1 MGNTMSKLLAT
12 LTAASVVTIAAAAEA
27 LPVSISFGTT
37 GAQTSQSTFNPS
49 PTPSGEPSNN
59 DGLMLPGQVGDWNQ
73 LIVGTGNTAT
83 PSSFERSI
91 MVDDITFTLNVGNAN
106 VTRSFWP
113 ASGDPLRS
121 PVVFVS
127 TNPLVPGNSELT
139 WRLSGLVDGAKY
151 DLILFGQ
158 EVNGG
163 VANPG
168 AFSIDG
174 FNGGDPIGLDSENDA
189 NFLGVTATGG
199 EISGL
204 FALQPDTF
212 FGAWSGIQFQQSVS
226 AVPLPAPI
234 LLLLSGFGMLFCFK
248 RRAA

>member
-1 MGNTMSKLLAT
+1 MSKLLAT
-12 LTAASVVTIAAAAEA
+12 LAAASVVTIAAAAEA

-37 GAQTSQSTFNPS
+37 GAQTTSNPS

-59 DGLMLPGQVGDWNQ
+59 DGLMLPGQVGDWSQ
-73 LIVGTGNTAT
+73 LIVGAGNTAVT
-83 PSSFERSI
+83 SPLERSI
-91 MVDDITFTLNVGNAN
+91 MVDDILFTLNVGGAN
-106 VTRSFWP
+106 NTRTFWP
-113 ASGDPLRS
+113 GSGDPLRS
-121 PVVFVS
+121 SVIFVS
-127 TNPLVPGNSELT
+127 TNPLAPGNTELT

-158 EVNGG
+158 EVSGG

-168 AFSIDG
+168 AFSING

-204 FALQPDTF
+204 LALQPDTA